1 LHPGFG
7 LVQHLAVRDDVI
19 VFAGARNPSS
29 ATALNELATKHQGKV
44 HVVKLTSADEADNR
58 AAVDEIKK
66 TVGRLDVV
74 IANAAIGT
82 DCKPVLEASIDSMQD
97 HFTVNTL
104 GTMALIQATYPLLKA
119 STSTPKFVAISSR
132 VGSIATGAVLP
143 FPQTEYG
150 TSKAAVNWMIKKL
163 WTENPGLS
171 QYTVPEPC
179 LGRPTCLRSASLTM
193 LFLVTFS
200 ICPGFVDTPG
210 SRAAMKPEMQAIMDK
225 MGIKAAPLEDGTR
238 RVLEQIDKAT
248 RETSDFIDEQGK
260 TLPW

>member
-7 LVQHLAVRDDVI
+7 LIQHLAARDNVI

-82 DCKPVLEASIDSMQD
+82 DCRTVLEATLETMRD

-104 GTMALIQATYPLLKA
+104 GTMVLAQATYPLLKA
-119 STSTPKFVAISSR
+119 STSTPKFVAISST
-132 VGSIATGAVLP
+132 VGSITAGTGLP

-150 TSKAAVNWMIKKL
+150 TSKAAINWMIRKL
-163 WTENPGLS
+163 WTENPELS
-171 QYTVPEPC
+171 Q
-179 LGRPTCLRSASLTM
+179 
-193 LFLVTFS
+193 
-200 ICPGFVDTPG
+200 
-210 SRAAMKPEMQAIMDK
+210 
-225 MGIKAAPLEDGTR
+225 
-238 RVLEQIDKAT
+238 
-248 RETSDFIDEQGK
+248 
-260 TLPW
+260 